1 MSKLTYSRAAFDVP
15 DEAAAR
21 RIILTPEF
29 GQDTDERWKRE
40 TPYLA
45 GLIGSEL
52 QLTPNSLCIDYG
64 CGIGRLSKALI
75 DRYGCRVLG
84 VDISERMRV
93 LAPDYVQSQLF
104 SAISPQMLYSL
115 SRRGFRADAGFSVW
129 VLQHCFKPTEDAA
142 LLHLALSPQA
152 KLFVL
157 NMIRRAVPTE
167 EGRWAN
173 DGLDVKAILEEK
185 FGPAESRRLEPGPV
199 PPETVNI
206 SWWATFR
213 SAAAAL

>member
-1 MSKLTYSRAAFDVP
+1 MAKLTYSRAAFDVP

-29 GQDTDERWKRE
+29 GQDTDERWERE

-45 GLIGSEL
+45 DLIGSEL
-52 QLTPNSLCIDYG
+52 QLTETSLCIDYG

-93 LAPDYVQSQLF
+93 LAPDYVQSQRF
-104 SAISPQMLYSL
+104 SVASPQMLYSL
-115 SRRGFRADAGFSVW
+115 AKRGFRADAGLSVW
-129 VLQHCFKPTEDAA
+129 VLQHCLNPAEDAQ
-142 LLHLALSPQA
+142 LLDLALSPQA
-152 KLFVL
+152 PLFVL
-157 NMIRRAVPTE
+157 NMIGRAVPTA

-173 DGLDVKAILEEK
+173 DGQDVKAILDAQ
-185 FGPAESRRLEPGPV
+185 FGAAEGRKLEPGPV
-199 PPETVNI
+199 PPQTVDV

-213 SAAAAL
+213 G

>member
-1 MSKLTYSRAAFDVP
+1 MAKLTYSRAAFDVP

-29 GQDTDERWKRE
+29 GQDTDERWEHE

-45 GLIGSEL
+45 ELIGSEL
-52 QLTPNSLCIDYG
+52 QLTRNSLCIDYG
-64 CGIGRLSKALI
+64 CGIDRLSKALI
-75 DRYGCRVLG
+75 GQYGCRVLG

-115 SRRGFRADAGFSVW
+115 SKRGFRADAGFSVW
-129 VLQHCFKPTEDAA
+129 VLQHCFKPSEDAT
-142 LLHLALSPQA
+142 LLHLALSSQA

-157 NMIRRAVPTE
+157 NMIGRAVPTE

-173 DGLDVKAILEEK
+173 DGLDVKAILEEQ
-185 FGPAESRRLEPGPV
+185 FGPTEGRRLEPGPV
-199 PPETVNI
+199 PPETVNM

-213 SAAAAL
+213 STAATL

>member
-1 MSKLTYSRAAFDVP
+1 MAKLTYSRAAFDVA

-29 GQDTDERWKRE
+29 GQDTDERWERE

-45 GLIGSEL
+45 QLIGSEL

-75 DRYGCRVLG
+75 GRYGCRVLG

-104 SAISPQMLYSL
+104 SVISPQMLYSL

-129 VLQHCFKPTEDAA
+129 VLQHCLRPAEDTA
-142 LLHLALSPQA
+142 LLRMALSSQA

-157 NMIRRAVPTE
+157 NMIGRAVPTE

-173 DGLDVKAILEEK
+173 DGLDVQAILEER
-185 FGPAESRRLEPGPV
+185 FGPAEINRLDAGPV
-199 PPETVNI
+199 PPETVNM
-206 SWWATFR
+206 SWWATFGP
-213 SAAAAL
+213 SDAGL